1 MIHLDANYLIGA
13 AEGTTTA
20 KEDLRNWLRRG
31 ELFAASSI
39 AWTEFLSGPIKDEQI
54 EVVDML
60 VQGRIVPFGRV
71 EAQFAAMLFNAAG
84 RKRASRADCLIAAA
98 AICSR
103 SPLATFNRKDFSL
116 FVPLGLQLV

>member
-20 KEDLRNWLRRG
+20 KDSLKKWIRQG

-39 AWTEFLSGPIKDEQI
+39 AWAEFLNGPVKDEQI

-60 VQGRIVPFGRV
+60 IQGRVVSFGRV
-71 EAQFAAMLFNAAG
+71 EAQIAAALFNAGG
-84 RKRASRADCLIAAA
+84 RKRASRPDCFIAAT
-98 AICSR
+98 AICSGV
-103 SPLATFNRKDFSL
+103 PLATFNRKDFIF
-116 FVPLGLQLV
+116 FVSFGLQLA